1 MSSRARTTQSEEATM
16 LMQEKI
22 NAPDTLLKLYTWTP
36 LVAKPPHRADERD
49 RIAAIHSAYV
59 CELARWP

>member
-1 MSSRARTTQSEEATM
+1 M